1 MLAAL
6 VIAFREGLEA
16 SLIVGIVMGY
26 LKKTDQTHKMKFAWL
41 GVLAAVI
48 VSVVLALILQAIGA
62 ELEGAA
68 EQIFEGVTMFAAV
81 AVLTWMIFW
90 MRSQARTMKSEIE
103 AELEAVT
110 KNGQERGLFGVT
122 FFAVVREGLET
133 ALFLSAAAF
142 ATNSSETLIGAL
154 IGLAIA
160 AVVGYVIYASTMR
173 LNLRM
178 FFNVTSLLLL
188 FFAAGLF
195 AHGVHEF
202 QEASVLPIIQEHVW
216 DINHIVDENS
226 FVGSILKAVLG
237 YNGNPSLLEVLA
249 YIVYWLVVPFG
260 VQWFVER
267 NAAKSATLVQ
277 APKMASQA

>member
-26 LKKTDQTHKMKFAWL
+26 LKKTDQTHKMKYAWL
-41 GVLAAVI
+41 GVLAAVLLSI
-48 VSVVLALILQAIGA
+48 LLALGLQAIGA
-62 ELEGAA
+62 ELEGCA
-68 EQIFEGVTMFAAV
+68 EEIFEGITMLAAV

-90 MRSQARTMKSEIE
+90 MRNQARTLKSSIE
-103 AELEAVT
+103 TELEAAT
-110 KNGQERGLFGVT
+110 NDGQARGLFGVT

-154 IGLAIA
+154 LGLAIA

-173 LNLRM
+173 LNLRL

-188 FFAAGLF
+188 FFAAGLL
-195 AHGVHEF
+195 AHGIHTYRW
-202 QEASVLPIIQEHVW
+202 S
-216 DINHIVDENS
+216 
-226 FVGSILKAVLG
+226 
-237 YNGNPSLLEVLA
+237 
-249 YIVYWLVVPFG
+249 
-260 VQWFVER
+260 
-267 NAAKSATLVQ
+267 
-277 APKMASQA
+277 